1 MGMDVNVRCSEYF
14 SITVEQDQVH
24 IHYEKL
30 QPADGREGKAENAIS
45 KVCSL
50 VAGHEL
56 SKIIFRAR
64 SDGESC
70 NYRVIDPYGICLA
83 NGIMEIH
90 LIVLLFHR
98 ELAN

>member
-1 MGMDVNVRCSEYF
+1 MGLDVNVRCSEYF

-24 IHYEKL
+24 VHYEKL
-30 QPADGREGKAENAIS
+30 HGPEGKAENAIS

-83 NGIMEIH
+83 NVIIEIH